1 MNQRDLKG
9 LEQKHISDQNN
20 NMQMPLGCN
29 ICNMMGLRDSEKS
42 GVSGI
47 EKREVRLEDRKG
59 FGGWSGGGSSV
70 TR

>member
-1 MNQRDLKG
+1 
-9 LEQKHISDQNN
+9 
-20 NMQMPLGCN
+20 MQMPLGCN